1 MNTGKE
7 RTTKEK
13 VSVSKTMLL
22 PQEEMLEIKK
32 RGQKIKI
39 GIPSDLS
46 KVEYRVPLTPQ
57 AVDLLV
63 SYGHEILIEKGAGKS
78 ASYADKEYRKAGA
91 TIVENKE
98 EIFQCDIILRVA
110 PFDSEDIDLLRG
122 NQVIISNMQIQAH
135 CKDSIQKLMQKKVT
149 TVAFEYI
156 QNEDGFLPIV
166 HQMSQIAGVTSI
178 TIASEYLSNAR
189 NGKGVLFG
197 EVTGITPAELV
208 IIGTTTAAEYA
219 ARVALGL
226 GIFVKVFDTSVYEL
240 SRLEEKLGRRIFTSV
255 FYPKVLLKALVS
267 ADAVIGALSFNS
279 TPKFKVSEDLVKQMK
294 EGSVIID
301 LNISQGGC
309 FETSECTS
317 FKNPTFVKHG
327 VVHYCV
333 PNTPAMVARTASI
346 SLSNILIPILLSIG
360 DSGGVDNHIKN
371 SPGFRKGVYMYHGIL
386 TNPEIGYLF
395 NIPSKDI
402 DLLLAVF

>member
-1 MNTGKE
+1 M
-7 RTTKEK
+7 EK
-13 VSVSKTMLL
+13 SREKTSIPKNMLL
-22 PQEEMLEIKK
+22 PKEEMLEVKK
-32 RGQKIKI
+32 KGQKIKI
-39 GIPSDLS
+39 GIPSDFS

-63 SYGHEILIEKGAGKS
+63 SYGHEILIEKNAGKS
-78 ASYADKEYRKAGA
+78 ARYSNKEYREAGA
-91 TIVENKE
+91 VIVDKKE
-98 EIFQCDIILRVA
+98 ETFQCDIILRVA
-110 PFDSEDIDLLRG
+110 PFDLEEIDMLRG
-122 NQVIISNMQIQAH
+122 NQVIISSIQIHAH
-135 CKDSIQKLMQKKVT
+135 CSESIQKMMQKKVT
-149 TVAFEYI
+149 TIAFEYLE
-156 QNEDGFLPIV
+156 NEDGFLPFV

-178 TIASEYLSNAR
+178 TIASEYLSNSR

-208 IIGTTTAAEYA
+208 IIGSGTAAEYA

-240 SRLEEKLGRRIFTSV
+240 SCLEEKLGRRIFTSV
-255 FYPKVLLKALVS
+255 FYPKVLRKALVS
-267 ADAVIGALSFNS
+267 ADAVIGALSFN
-279 TPKFKVSEDLVKQMK
+279 TPPKFKVSEELVKQMK

-301 LNISQGGC
+301 LNVSQGGC
-309 FETSECTS
+309 FETSKCTD
-317 FKNPTFVKHG
+317 FNNPTYIKHG

-333 PNTPAMVARTASI
+333 PNSPAMVARTASI

-360 DSGGVDNHIKN
+360 DNGGIDNYIKSSN
-371 SPGFRKGVYMYHGIL
+371 GFRKGVYIYHGIL
-386 TNPEIGYLF
+386 TNSDVGQQF

>member
-1 MNTGKE
+1 MTRE
-7 RTTKEK
+7 LEK
-13 VSVSKTMLL
+13 KQEPATVSKTMLL
-22 PQEEMLEIKK
+22 PQEEMLEIRKK
-32 RGQKIKI
+32 GQKIKI
-39 GIPSDLS
+39 GIPSDYS

-63 SYGHEILIEKGAGKS
+63 SYGHEILIETNAGKS
-78 ASYADKEYRKAGA
+78 ASYSDKEYREAGA
-91 TIVENKE
+91 QIVEKRD

-110 PFDSEDIDLLRG
+110 PFDSKEIDMLRG

-135 CKDSIQKLMQKKVT
+135 CKKSIQKLMQKKVT

-156 QNEDGFLPIV
+156 ENEDGFLPIV

-189 NGKGVLFG
+189 HGKGVLFG

-208 IIGTTTAAEYA
+208 IIGTSTAAEYA

-240 SRLEEKLGRRIFTSV
+240 SRLEEKLGRRVFTSV
-255 FYPKVLLKALVS
+255 FYPKVLRKALIS
-267 ADAVIGALSFNS
+267 ADAVIGAMSFN
-279 TPKFKVSEDLVKQMK
+279 TPPKFKVSEELVKQMK

-309 FETSECTS
+309 FETSECTD
-317 FKNPTFVKHG
+317 FKNPTYIKHG

-333 PNTPAMVARTASI
+333 PNTPAMVSRTASI

-360 DSGGVDNHIKN
+360 DSGGVDNYIKT
-371 SPGFRKGVYMYHGIL
+371 SKGFRKGVYIYHGIL
-386 TNPEIGYLF
+386 TNPDIGNMF
-395 NIPSKDI
+395 GIPSNDI
-402 DLLLAVF
+402 ELLLAVF